1 MPIAC
6 GSGRHPDALHDNL
19 YSYGPLSRKVYEL
32 SAMAGL
38 IVVLGSKATR
48 PLLTSLPPGFNRIHG
63 GDEVRATQIE
73 NTMVFVKTAA

>member
-1 MPIAC
+1 
-6 GSGRHPDALHDNL
+6 
-19 YSYGPLSRKVYEL
+19 
-32 SAMAGL
+32 MAGL